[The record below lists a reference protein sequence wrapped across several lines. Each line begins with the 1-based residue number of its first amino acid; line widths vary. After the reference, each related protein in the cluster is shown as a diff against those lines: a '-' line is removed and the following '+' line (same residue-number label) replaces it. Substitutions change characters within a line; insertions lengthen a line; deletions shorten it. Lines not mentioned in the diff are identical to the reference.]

1 MNQCLIGCCPLM
13 VTMVLKDHGG
23 NASHATRYFTRL
35 RFAPARIAIRFLGI
49 AGSVEL
55 IVRCAMCGFEV
66 EVENPWMS
74 TAPILAFFDSRPRRE
89 RLVIPDVWICDLH
102 K

>member
-1 MNQCLIGCCPLM
+1 LPY
-13 VTMVLKDHGG
+13 
-23 NASHATRYFTRL
+23 A
-35 RFAPARIAIRFLGI
+35 LGER
-49 AGSVEL
+49 VK
-55 IVRCAMCGFEV
+55 VRCAMCGFEA
-66 EVENPWMS
+66 EIENPWMS